1 MVAFVHSAIGANKE
15 RYEVDTLSFT
25 EQGVVQI
32 LENVLNKTLG
42 FTEYGVVMQ
51 QRELK

>member
-1 MVAFVHSAIGANKE
+1 MVAFVHSEIGANKE

-25 EQGVVQI
+25 EQGVQN

-51 QRELK
+51 QRKLK

>member
-25 EQGVVQI
+25 EQGVQI

-51 QRELK
+51 QRKLK